1 MWLLTPAIS
10 PRFEFKRAGAET
22 IDGNPCDV
30 IEFRER
36 TAPYLFVVADRPTP
50 VGGRFWVERRRGAVV
65 KTELLLPAQ
74 SVEWSPSRARLIVTY
89 VRDAALSAWVPRTM
103 TERYD
108 SPTLKQF
115 VITESTYANYRQFT
129 TSGRI
134 VK

>member
-1 MWLLTPAIS
+1 
-10 PRFEFKRAGAET
+10 
-22 IDGNPCDV
+22 
-30 IEFRER
+30 
-36 TAPYLFVVADRPTP
+36 
-50 VGGRFWVERRRGAVV
+50 VERS
-65 KTELLLPAQ
+65 T
-74 SVEWSPSRARLIVTY
+74 SRARLIVTY

-115 VITESTYANYRQFT
+115 VVTESTYANYRQFT